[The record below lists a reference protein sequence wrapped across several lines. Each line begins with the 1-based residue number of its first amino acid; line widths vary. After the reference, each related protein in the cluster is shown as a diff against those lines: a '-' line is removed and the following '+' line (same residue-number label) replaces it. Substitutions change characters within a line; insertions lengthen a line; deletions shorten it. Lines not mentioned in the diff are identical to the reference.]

1 MYRRLLRR
9 LEQIA
14 PAHSMQPV
22 PDAESVPGYR
32 VAIVCVGIAFTLTG
46 LYMGSEIGLEMGWR
60 HGVHAAVAGSL
71 ILAVMSIPAAIVGA
85 RTRLSTYMIVRNVF
99 GLHGSRVVNFVLA
112 LVLVGWYAVTAELF
126 GRTCYLTVQ
135 QYFPNVPLSPHLYTV
150 AASLLVT
157 ATTVFGFRALD
168 RLSMLVAPLLVALTV
183 FVACKSLGHASW
195 TAIATKVGT
204 DPDLGR
210 GISAVVG
217 GMIVNV
223 VLMPDLTRYSRTAA
237 DCAMISVTGNGIA
250 NGVMLV
256 LAMIPA
262 LAFAEQ
268 DPMKYMALLNLAL
281 VAFTILVL
289 STWSVN
295 AVNLYSTGLVTA
307 TAFPAM
313 GYGQVVIG
321 CGIAGTLLALLG
333 LADRFVDF
341 LVLLGLI
348 VPPIASV
355 YLTDYFVLGRT
366 DYRADCAAETN
377 VSGIVSCAVGAAIG
391 CILYLT
397 RSSLTG
403 VPTIESFVCA
413 GGLYWGLEK
422 IRAQGGRDR
431 LWRRP

>member
-1 MYRRLLRR
+1 MFRRLLQR

-60 HGVHAAVAGSL
+60 RGVYAAVVGSI

-85 RTRLSTYMIVRNVF
+85 RTRLSTY
-99 GLHGSRVVNFVLA
+99 
-112 LVLVGWYAVTAELF
+112 
-126 GRTCYLTVQ
+126 
-135 QYFPNVPLSPHLYTV
+135 
-150 AASLLVT
+150 
-157 ATTVFGFRALD
+157 
-168 RLSMLVAPLLVALTV
+168 
-183 FVACKSLGHASW
+183 
-195 TAIATKVGT
+195 
-204 DPDLGR
+204 
-210 GISAVVG
+210 
-217 GMIVNV
+217 
-223 VLMPDLTRYSRTAA
+223 
-237 DCAMISVTGNGIA
+237 TGNGVA

-268 DPMKYMALLNLAL
+268 DPMKYMAQLSLVL

-307 TAFPAM
+307 TAFPSR

-321 CGIAGTLLALLG
+321 CGIVGTLLALLG

-341 LVLLGLI
+341 LVILGLI

-355 YLTDYFVLGRT
+355 YLTDFFILGRT
-366 DYRADCAAETN
+366 GYRAECAPETN
-377 VSGIVSCAVGAAIG
+377 VSGLVACALGASIG
-391 CILYLT
+391 RVLYLT
-397 RSSLTG
+397 KTSVTG
-403 VPTIESFVCA
+403 VPTIESFISGSGV
-413 GGLYWGLEK
+413 YWALETL
-422 IRAQGGRDR
+422 RARSRRDR
-431 LWRRP
+431 LWRL